1 MKLTQ
6 KQKEELRKYNWDVVK
21 NDGGNCHWISINPK
35 DGSIFGELVDLFG
48 LTGDGEDIKLL
59 VVATSEEESNI

>member
-6 KQKEELRKYNWDVVK
+6 KQKQDLKDHHWDIV
-21 NDGGNCHWISINPK
+21 NNEHGNCSWVIINPE
-35 DGSIFGELVDLFG
+35 DGKIFGELSDHFG

-59 VVATSEEESNI
+59 VIATSEEESNI

>member
-1 MKLTQ
+1 MKLTKAQ
-6 KQKEELRKYNWDVVK
+6 KQTLKNHDWDIVS
-21 NDGGNCHWISINPK
+21 NEHGNCSWISVNPQ
-35 DGSIFGELVDLFG
+35 DGKIFAELVEHFD

>member
-6 KQKEELRKYNWDVVK
+6 KQKEQLTKYNWDVVK
-21 NDGGNCHWISINPK
+21 NDGGNCHWISVNPK

>member
-1 MKLTQ
+1 MKLTKAQ
-6 KQKEELRKYNWDVVK
+6 KQTLKNHDWDIVS
-21 NDGGNCHWISINPK
+21 NEYGNCSWISVNPQ
-35 DGSIFGELVDLFG
+35 DGKIFAELVEHFD